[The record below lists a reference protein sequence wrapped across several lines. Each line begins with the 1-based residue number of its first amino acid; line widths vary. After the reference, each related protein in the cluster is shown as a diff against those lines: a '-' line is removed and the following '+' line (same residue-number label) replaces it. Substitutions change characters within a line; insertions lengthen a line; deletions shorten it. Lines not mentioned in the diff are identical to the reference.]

1 MEKHLEIFKKSSVKN
16 YWIKCCFLL
25 LIFYHQNSMSFI
37 SIQKRSKFSWLN
49 LNNSIE
55 IILYN
60 YSMEIVCK
68 NLMMFLKSLHLFFCS
83 EFINSE
89 NLLNYHFYFFSYIL
103 KTILHFYKTNLYTM
117 VFLLKNHCNFFTFV
131 QFIFCEF
138 YIS

>member
-1 MEKHLEIFKKSSVKN
+1 M
-16 YWIKCCFLL
+16 L
-25 LIFYHQNSMSFI
+25 LIFYHRNSMSFI

-68 NLMMFLKSLHLFFCS
+68 ILMMFIIFLHLFFCS
-83 EFINSE
+83 IFISFE
-89 NLLNYHFYFFSYIL
+89 NLINYCFYFFSYKL
-103 KTILHFYKTNLYTM
+103 KMILHFYKTNLYTM
-117 VFLLKNHCNFFTFV
+117 VFLLKNRCNFFTFV

-138 YIS
+138 YISRFLNLISPA